1 MRLTIPRT
9 PSPDEPCV
17 AGGLHPTG
25 YFEPIA
31 EFVVPGEEGRLI
43 PVLRSVLQANPTQP
57 VQILAQSALAFL
69 RGEDAMGHALADLA
83 VTGQRVYESF
93 RARPPR
99 EVDVRAAT
107 ERTLHDARLSENV
120 ARALDRAYR
129 VAWTLRGFADRAS
142 LGWIAVSAEDDPPH
156 RPVNTP
162 PSRYRQFDLEVAVQ
176 GTRHARGR
184 TVRSRFA
191 LARRQA
197 DAPPAMTVDAGVA
210 RRMPPPELSPV
221 LGDGER
227 LILFIHGH
235 SSQAEEF
242 EDLAPPLVERGFSV
256 VAMDLPCNGYS
267 SMFDHTE
274 IADDQHTDTLEVFP
288 VLEFIEQFIVDFVYA
303 FGRGVGHDIRSQ
315 IAAVIGGSLGGNMGL
330 RLAQRDPS
338 QHAFLSNI
346 VSWSAASVWEPFT
359 GLMLETGPNKARA
372 RMKEGPPPA
381 PEESER
387 RGEYFSRVFD
397 DHIDVIK
404 LYAQPTYWYRDG
416 WEPCKAC
423 HIAGARA
430 SRREIYNRFFRRWHW
445 RVALEQ
451 LLLSHRYQNR
461 YKNIN
466 SRMLLI
472 AGEADDYA
480 WSHIYDS
487 TKDLAVMA
495 INTPGNRLLLKNTGH
510 SIHNERPRYL
520 AQAIYDFLPPAR
532 LHVLEEWGGWES
544 LGGVLT
550 SRPAIGVNEDGRIEV
565 FARGTDNHVW
575 HVWQTSPNGGWSGWR
590 ALDQGVSRD
599 DVFGESIAVGA
610 NYDGRLEVFAQLAR
624 KKWIAHVW
632 QVAPNSGWGS
642 WDKGNDFSQLIGGAD
657 DSVCVEE
664 RFGTA
669 PGEVS
674 SEDGLRFDVGRR
686 FHLVAART
694 SNGRI
699 HIRGQN
705 SFGWWTNGKDLGS
718 DRVSLVGVPAIG
730 RNKDGCLDIFT
741 RDKGGRVL
749 HIWEVSPDRWVA
761 DWAPLNGGVV
771 TSDIAVART
780 ADGRLAVFA
789 RGTDG
794 ALWYA
799 WHVAANG
806 GWSGWQS
813 LGGSVAAQ
821 AAPAVVK
828 NGWNELEV
836 FVRWSDGSTRWRR
849 LVHNREWSWTE
860 WASLGGIAIRDPAA
874 AVNANG
880 TLVVFVIGTDGALYA
895 NTQRTSRHVSVN
907 RILEV
912 FR

>member
-1 MRLTIPRT
+1 MRLTLPRI

-17 AGGLHPTG
+17 PDELHPRS

-43 PVLRSVLQANPTQP
+43 VGLRQVLQDNRTRP
-57 VQILAQSALAFL
+57 VEILAQSALAFL
-69 RGEDAMGHALADLA
+69 RGDEAMGRALADLA
-83 VTGQRVYESF
+83 VTGQTVYESF
-93 RARPPR
+93 RAEPPH
-99 EVDVRAAT
+99 EASVLAAA
-107 ERTLHDARLSENV
+107 ERTLHDAGLPQNV

-129 VAWTLRGFADRAS
+129 VGWTLRGFADRSS
-142 LGWIAVSAEDDPPH
+142 LGWIAVSGEDDPPH

-176 GTRHARGR
+176 GTRYARGR

-197 DAPPAMTVDAGVA
+197 DAPPPMTVDAGVA
-210 RRMPPPELSPV
+210 GRVPPPELSPV
-221 LGDGER
+221 LDAGER
-227 LILFIHGH
+227 LILYIHGH

-242 EDLAPPLVERGFSV
+242 EDLAPALVKQGFSV
-256 VAMDLPCNGYS
+256 LAMDLPCNGYS

-274 IADDQHTDTLEVFP
+274 IADDQHTDTLVAFP
-288 VLEFIEQFIVDFVYA
+288 ILEFIEQFIVDFVYA
-303 FGRGVGHDIRSQ
+303 FGRSVGHDIRNQ

-338 QHAFLSNI
+338 EHPFLANI

-359 GLMLETGPNKARA
+359 GPTLETGPNTARA
-372 RMKEGPPPA
+372 RMKKGPPPA
-381 PEESER
+381 AEDSTL
-387 RGEYFSRVFD
+387 RGEYFSQVFD
-397 DHIDVIK
+397 PPIVEPINVVLK
-404 LYAQPTYWYRDG
+404 VYAQPTYWYRDG
-416 WEPCKAC
+416 WEPCKTR
-423 HIAGARA
+423 HKAGARA
-430 SRREIYNRFFRRWHW
+430 SRREIYNQFFRRWHW

-451 LLLSHRYQNR
+451 LLFSHRYQNR
-461 YKNIN
+461 YKDIK
-466 SRMLLI
+466 SRMLLM
-472 AGEADDYA
+472 AGEVDDYA

-520 AQAIYDFLPPAR
+520 AQAIHDFLPPAR
-532 LHVLEEWGGWES
+532 LRVIEEWGGWES

-575 HVWQTSPNGGWSGWR
+575 HVWQTSPNGGWSGWQ
-590 ALDQGVSRD
+590 ALDQAVSRD
-599 DVFGESIAVGA
+599 DVFGESIAVGV
-610 NYDGRLEVFAQLAR
+610 NYDGRMEVFAQLAR

-632 QVAPNSGWGS
+632 QVAPNGGWGS
-642 WDKGNDFSQLIGGAD
+642 WDKGNDFSQLIGGAE
-657 DSVCVEE
+657 DSLCVEE

-669 PGEVS
+669 PGEIS
-674 SEDGLRFDVGRR
+674 SEDGLRFDGGRR

-705 SFGWWTNGKDLGS
+705 SFGWWTNGKDLGN
-718 DRVSLVGVPAIG
+718 DRASFVGVPAIG

-741 RDKGGRVL
+741 RDKDGRVF
-749 HIWEVSPDRWVA
+749 HIWEASPDHWVA
-761 DWAPLNGGVV
+761 DWAPLSGGVV
-771 TSDIAVART
+771 TSDIAAART
-780 ADGRLAVFA
+780 VDDRLAVFA

-799 WHVAANG
+799 WHVAPNS
-806 GWSGWQS
+806 GWSVWQS
-813 LGGSVAAQ
+813 LGGSLEAHAT
-821 AAPAVVK
+821 PAVVK

-849 LVHNREWSWTE
+849 LVHNHEWSWTE

-880 TLVVFVIGTDGALYA
+880 TLVVFVIGTNRALYA
-895 NTQRTSRHVSVN
+895 NAQRPSP
-907 RILEV
+907 
-912 FR
+912 

>member
-1 MRLTIPRT
+1 MRLTAPRT

-17 AGGLHPTG
+17 PGDLHPTG
-25 YFEPIA
+25 YFEPLA
-31 EFVVPGEEGRLI
+31 EFIIPSEEGRLI
-43 PVLRSVLQANPTQP
+43 VGLRSVLQDNPTQP

-69 RGEDAMGHALADLA
+69 RGEEARGRALADLA
-83 VTGQRVYESF
+83 VTGQTVYESF
-93 RARPPR
+93 RAQPPR
-99 EVDVRAAT
+99 EADVLAAA
-107 ERTLHDARLSENV
+107 EGTLHDARLSENV

-129 VAWTLRGFADRAS
+129 VAWILRGFADRAS
-142 LGWIAVSAEDDPPH
+142 LGWIAVSGEDDPPH

-162 PSRYRQFDLEVAVQ
+162 RSRYRQFDLEVAVQ
-176 GTRHARGR
+176 GTRYARGR

-191 LARRQA
+191 LARREA
-197 DAPPAMTVDAGVA
+197 DVPPAMTVDAGVA
-210 RRMPPPELSPV
+210 GRVPPPEASPA

-242 EDLAPPLVERGFSV
+242 EDLAPPLVEQGFSV

-274 IADDQHTDTLEVFP
+274 IADDQHTDSLEVFP

-303 FGRGVGHDIRSQ
+303 LGRSAGHDIRNQ

-330 RLAQRDPS
+330 RLAQRDPA
-338 QHAFLSNI
+338 QHPFLANI
-346 VSWSAASVWEPFT
+346 ISWSAASVWEPFT
-359 GLMLETGPNKARA
+359 GPTLETGPNHARA
-372 RMKEGPPPA
+372 WMKEGPPPA
-381 PEESER
+381 SEESKL
-387 RGEYFSRVFD
+387 RGEYFYHVFD
-397 DHIDVIK
+397 EHIDVLK
-404 LYAQPTYWYRDG
+404 VYAQPTYWYRDG
-416 WEPCKAC
+416 WEPCKRC
-423 HIAGARA
+423 HIAGSRA
-430 SRREIYNRFFRRWHW
+430 GRREIYNRFFRRWHW

-451 LLLSHRYQNR
+451 MLFSHRYQDR
-461 YKNIN
+461 YQDIK
-466 SRMLLI
+466 SRLLLM
-472 AGEADDYA
+472 AGEADNYA

-495 INTPGNRLLLKNTGH
+495 INTPGNRLLLKDTGH

-520 AQAIYDFLPPAR
+520 AQTIHDFLSPAR
-532 LHVLEEWGGWES
+532 LRVIEEWGGWES

-550 SRPAIGVNEDGRIEV
+550 SRPATGLNEDGRIEV

-575 HVWQTSPNGGWSGWR
+575 HVWQTSPNGGWSGWL
-590 ALDQGVSRD
+590 ALDQGVGRD
-599 DVFGESIAVGA
+599 DVFGQSIAVGV
-610 NYDGRLEVFAQLAR
+610 NYDGRMEVFAQLAR
-624 KKWIAHVW
+624 QKWIAHVW
-632 QVAPNSGWGS
+632 QLAANGGWGP

-657 DSVCVEE
+657 DAVCAEE

-669 PGEVS
+669 PGEIS
-674 SEDGLRFDVGRR
+674 REDGLRFDVGRR
-686 FHLVAART
+686 FHLVAARR

-705 SFGWWTNGKDLGS
+705 SFGWWTNGKDLGNDQAS
-718 DRVSLVGVPAIG
+718 FVGVPAIG
-730 RNKDGCLDIFT
+730 RRQDGCLNIFT
-741 RDKGGRVL
+741 RDEGGRVF
-749 HIWEVSPDRWVA
+749 HISEASPDLWVA
-761 DWAPLNGGVV
+761 DWVPLSGGVV
-771 TSDIAVART
+771 TSDLAAART
-780 ADGRLAVFA
+780 ADGRIAVFA

-799 WHVAANG
+799 WHVAPNG

-813 LGGSVAAQ
+813 LGGSLAAQ

-849 LVHNREWSWTE
+849 LVHNPEWSWTE

-874 AVNANG
+874 AVNADG

-895 NTQRTSRHVSVN
+895 NAQRTSRHVFVN
-907 RILEV
+907 HIGEV